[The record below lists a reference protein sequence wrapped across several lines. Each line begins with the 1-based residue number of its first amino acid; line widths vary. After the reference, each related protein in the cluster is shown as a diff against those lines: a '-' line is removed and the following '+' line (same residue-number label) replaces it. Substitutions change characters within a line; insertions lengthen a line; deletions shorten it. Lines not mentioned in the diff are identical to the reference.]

1 MTPLGG
7 ARLHAGK
14 FYADTFVEFAGGH
27 TTIAAF
33 NPARQFLASL
43 VQTAGDPVAAV
54 TGTAEEILR
63 RRWPAVQAQASS
75 EAKAAAAGI
84 TATMGTVKFWPALVQ
99 AWVRGCVSKGRLE
112 GVCELIS
119 GMVGSEKTPQTA
131 GKPPAFKAA
140 VADVLQASSDELW
153 MAARASFPDA

>member
-1 MTPLGG
+1 MKSSKVSIPWKQGLHLRSAADIVENANSFESSIELKVNKKTAN
-7 ARLHAGK
+7 ARSI
-14 FYADTFVEFAGGH
+14 F
-27 TTIAAF
+27 
-33 NPARQFLASL
+33 S
-43 VQTAGDPVAAV
+43 
-54 TGTAEEILR
+54 ILLL
-63 RRWPAVQAQASS
+63 
-75 EAKAAAAGI
+75 

-119 GMVGSEKTPQTA
+119 GLVGSEKTPQTA